1 MTIPGFVVKFKL
13 LIIGANMKTSLVTKK
28 EIDRKHYVMDAENQI
43 LGRLAVKVAMLL
55 SGKRKIDYT
64 SNVDNGDFVIV
75 VNASKIA
82 VTGAKLQAKTY
93 TSFSGYPGGFKIKTL
108 ERVLKTRPAEVI
120 RHAVKGMLPKNKLG
134 SRMIT
139 RLKVYAGP
147 EHPHAA
153 QNAEKIT

>member
-1 MTIPGFVVKFKL
+1 
-13 LIIGANMKTSLVTKK
+13 MKTSLITKK
-28 EIDRKHYVMDAENQI
+28 EIDRKHYLIDAENQI
-43 LGRLAVKVAMLL
+43 LGRLAVKATLLL
-55 SGKRKIDYT
+55 SGKRKVDYT
-64 SNVDNGDFVIV
+64 SNVDNGDFVVI
-75 VNASKIA
+75 VNAAKVA
-82 VTGAKLQAKTY
+82 VTGNKLQAKTY

-139 RLKVYAGP
+139 RLKIYAGT

-153 QNAEKIT
+153 QKPVQIT